1 MTFRRQFSF
10 LNITE
15 NLKITTKQQESK
27 FFPRETQPD
36 LMGVKSLIKVEI
48 QGIKGDI
55 KPGWTFLL
63 LLTCPTRQ
71 INHDID
77 VKLQN
82 TDRQNKYL
90 AIYLFFTVGCWTSSD
105 ILSISSLILLLLQDI
120 QHLAELPE
128 HLLVVVLPCYQVSRA
143 LLTALILSSWL
154 TL

>member
-1 MTFRRQFSF
+1 M
-10 LNITE
+10 
-15 NLKITTKQQESK
+15 ESE

-55 KPGWTFLL
+55 KLCWTFLL

-82 TDRQNKYL
+82 TDRKNKYL
-90 AIYLFFTVGCWTSSD
+90 FIFHGWMLDLLGYPVHQLPGPSS
-105 ILSISSLILLLLQDI
+105 S
-120 QHLAELPE
+120 AP
-128 HLLVVVLPCYQVSRA
+128 R
-143 LLTALILSSWL
+143 
-154 TL
+154 

>member
-1 MTFRRQFSF
+1 
-10 LNITE
+10 
-15 NLKITTKQQESK
+15 
-27 FFPRETQPD
+27 
-36 LMGVKSLIKVEI
+36 MGVKSLIKVEI

-55 KPGWTFLL
+55 KPCWTFLL

-90 AIYLFFTVGCWTSSD
+90 FIFHGWMLD
-105 ILSISSLILLLLQDI
+105 LLGYPVNQ
-120 QHLAELPE
+120 LPG
-128 HLLVVVLPCYQVSRA
+128 PSGQVSPD
-143 LLTALILSSWL
+143 LLTALILSSCTVSTNLDL

>member
-1 MTFRRQFSF
+1 M
-10 LNITE
+10 
-15 NLKITTKQQESK
+15 ESE

-55 KPGWTFLL
+55 KPCWTFLL

-90 AIYLFFTVGCWTSSD
+90 FIFHGWMLD
-105 ILSISSLILLLLQDI
+105 LLGYPVHQ
-120 QHLAELPE
+120 LPG
-128 HLLVVVLPCYQVSRA
+128 PSCPAPR
-143 LLTALILSSWL
+143 
-154 TL
+154 